1 MLTEEVKKAFPK
13 DASKTAQH
21 PLDSERPFLHQTLKG
36 FYGEFTL
43 VALVSTVAYLG
54 LEARGVE
61 VQCQIAPG
69 MPRFNVVGLP
79 DKAVNE
85 SRERV
90 HAALSAMGL
99 SLPPKRITINLSPAD
114 LPKEGSHYDLP
125 IALAL
130 LAAMGVTDAEQL
142 TEYVAVGELA
152 LDGRIIASPGVL
164 LAAIHASSAEKGLI
178 CPAAQGSEARW
189 ASGIP
194 IAAAPD
200 LISLLNHLKGT
211 QVLPTPAP
219 GEAEP
224 TKRGP
229 DLKQVKGQE
238 VAKRA
243 LEIAAAGGHNLLMV
257 GPPGAGKSLLAACL
271 PGILPPLTPA
281 EALEVSMVASVAGT
295 LEDGRISRARP
306 FRSPH
311 HSASMAALTGGGL
324 KVKPGEVS
332 LAHLGVLF
340 LDELPEFQR
349 PVLDSLRQPLETGE
363 VTVARANAHVTF
375 PARVQ
380 LIAAMNPC
388 RCGHLGDPALGCSRA
403 PRCAAD
409 YQNKISGPM
418 LDRIDLHVEVDPV
431 SAADLSL
438 PPPAEGSDQVAER
451 VARARAIQT
460 ARLEATGAR
469 TNAELDGDGLEQFAT
484 PDEPGRKLL
493 MQAAEAMRLSA
504 RGYTRMLRVARTVA
518 DLAGVETVG
527 RIHIAEAL
535 SYRRMGVRG

>member
-1 MLTEEVKKAFPK
+1 M
-13 DASKTAQH
+13 
-21 PLDSERPFLHQTLKG
+21 
-36 FYGEFTL
+36 

-61 VQCQIAPG
+61 VQCQVAPG
-69 MPRFNVVGLP
+69 LPAFKLVGLP
-79 DKAVNE
+79 DKAVGE

-90 HAALSAMGL
+90 SSALSALGL
-99 SLPPKRITINLSPAD
+99 ALPPKRITVNLSPAD

-130 LAAMGVTDAEQL
+130 LAAMGVIDLEQIAD
-142 TEYVAVGELA
+142 YVAVGELA
-152 LDGRIIASPGVL
+152 LDGRVLPSPGVL
-164 LAAIHASSAEKGLI
+164 LAALHASGQDKGLI
-178 CPAAQGSEARW
+178 CPAAQGPEARW
-189 ASGIP
+189 ASGIDV
-194 IAAAPD
+194 IAAPD
-200 LISLLNHLKGT
+200 LIGLLNHLKG
-211 QVLPTPAP
+211 VHRLPAP
-219 GEAEP
+219 AQGVADP
-224 TKRGP
+224 PRRMA

-238 VAKRA
+238 TAKRA
-243 LEIAAAGGHNLLMV
+243 LEIAAAGGHNLLMT
-257 GPPGAGKSLLAACL
+257 GPPGAGKSLMASCL
-271 PGILPPLTPA
+271 PGILPELTPA

-306 FRSPH
+306 FRAPH

-324 KVKPGEVS
+324 KVRPGEVS

-349 PVLDSLRQPLETGE
+349 AVLDSLRQPLEAGE

-409 YQNKISGPM
+409 YQSKVSGPL

-431 SAADLSL
+431 SAADLAL
-438 PPPAEGSDQVAER
+438 PPPAEGSDQVAAR
-451 VARARAIQT
+451 VAAARGVQT
-460 ARLEATGAR
+460 ARLDGTGR
-469 TNAELDGDGLEQFAT
+469 RSNAELDGDLLDLHAT
-484 PDEPGRKLL
+484 PDEAGRKLL
-493 MQAAEAMRLSA
+493 AQAAEAMRLSA
-504 RGYTRMLRVARTVA
+504 RGYSRMLRVARTIA
-518 DLAGVETVG
+518 DLAGAETIG
-527 RIHIAEAL
+527 RIHIAEAI
-535 SYRRMGVRG
+535 SYRRVAPRA